1 MNNIVIFINKL
12 NKYNFKEINIE
23 DDYDYYVHMNNR
35 GKRCHTPKKDRTI
48 ENISN
53 NLILTS
59 DKHRVFTIDIDCD
72 YRRQLKMCINGYWKI
87 LIILKLDEQ
96 DNIIDYSINFPYVQ
110 NEEFVKKLMREL
122 FNEEI

>member
-1 MNNIVIFINKL
+1 MKNILHFINKL
-12 NKYNFKEINIE
+12 SKYNYKEINID

-35 GKRCHTPKKDRTI
+35 GKRCHISKRDRTI

-59 DKHRVFTIDIDCD
+59 DKYRVFTIDIGCD
-72 YRRQLKMCINGYWKI
+72 YRRQLKMRINGYWKI

-96 DNIIDYSINFPYVQ
+96 DDIIDYSLNFPYMQ

-122 FNEEI
+122 FNEKI